1 MFKIFKRKRFPW
13 GRLLFF
19 VGLIG
24 GIATVSVITYKYI
37 EKKYREMVLGMID
50 LDEDGKS
57 DTVILDTSGN
67 GEIDTIVMGIET
79 D

>member
-1 MFKIFKRKRFPW
+1 MFKIFKRRRFPW

-37 EKKYREMVLGMID
+37 EKKYREML
-50 LDEDGKS
+50 K
-57 DTVILDTSGN
+57 
-67 GEIDTIVMGIET
+67 
-79 D
+79 